1 MGQSANVAVFA
12 HRTDAGGSF
21 RNLHLLTAGDTVEV
35 STTDGRLFTYEVV
48 ERHLT
53 SDDRDEILA
62 ATRSL
67 STTSISLIACSR
79 ANFLPTSLAYRI
91 VVNARLAS
99 WREL

>member
-1 MGQSANVAVFA
+1 V
-12 HRTDAGGSF
+12 
-21 RNLHLLTAGDTVEV
+21 
-35 STTDGRLFTYEVV
+35 FTYEVV

-79 ANFLPTSLAYRI
+79 ANFLPSSLAYRI
-91 VVNARLAS
+91 IVNARLVS